1 LHYFS
6 EVTTYIDL
14 KPSVAIKKA
23 CAKLVIEIDME
34 VSKLGLDDGDTTV
47 AIPSK
52 LSCLY
57 LAIEYVYSC
66 TA

>member
-1 LHYFS
+1 
-6 EVTTYIDL
+6 
-14 KPSVAIKKA
+14 
-23 CAKLVIEIDME
+23 VIEIDME

>member
-1 LHYFS
+1 
-6 EVTTYIDL
+6 
-14 KPSVAIKKA
+14 VAIKKA

-52 LSCLY
+52 LTSCLY
-57 LAIEYVYSC
+57 LAIEYSI
-66 TA
+66 